1 MSHCCSVPHV
11 PGDGYFPRTSAR
23 VIVIIAIVFAAIAIV
38 FPAVVL
44 TWNKYQV
51 PIALGAV
58 STTVLLT
65 EEVARRLPWRQR
77 PDTA

>member
-23 VIVIIAIVFAAIAIV
+23 VIVIIAIVFA
-38 FPAVVL
+38 AVVL